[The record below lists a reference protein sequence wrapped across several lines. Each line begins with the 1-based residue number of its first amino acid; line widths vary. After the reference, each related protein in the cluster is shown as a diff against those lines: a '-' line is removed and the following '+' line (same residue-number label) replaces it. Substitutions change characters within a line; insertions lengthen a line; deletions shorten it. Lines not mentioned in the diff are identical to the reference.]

1 MKNLIYLIL
10 FSLSVY
16 ASQQG
21 DNFLIEKKIMIKIA
35 HAVVPDKRVIKIC
48 LQDTKF
54 PVSIYKENFTIV
66 QDCKMADLIILGN
79 NNNQNYSNKDKPIIV
94 LDYNLLK
101 RYPEAIGAFYWQ
113 KGRPNIV
120 MIAPRIK
127 KIGIKLPFEFK
138 RYVES
143 RVW

>member
-1 MKNLIYLIL
+1 MIL

-16 ASQQG
+16 ASHSG

-35 HAVVPDKRVIKIC
+35 HAVVPHKRVIKVC
-48 LQDTKF
+48 LRDTKL
-54 PVSIYKENFTIV
+54 PADIYKKNFIIV
-66 QDCKMADLIILGN
+66 QDCKMADLIILGKYN
-79 NNNQNYSNKDKPIIV
+79 DQNYSSKNKPIIV

-101 RYPEAIGAFYWQ
+101 RYPDAVGAFYWQ
-113 KGRPNIV
+113 KGRPNVV

-127 KIGIKLPFEFK
+127 KMGIKLPVEFK
-138 RYVES
+138 GYVET